1 MASWTS
7 PRGSVYRDSSPNTP
21 LTPLSP
27 STLPQWLRAKNPPS
41 TILPSARRKTVFVIL
56 GCIALGWLATSTL
69 TSSGDDTLDIEA
81 YDTAS
86 SGVLTDPSGYGT
98 TAGQHSDDGILGDGE
113 DDHEK
118 AEQEDDGKP
127 SVGGALT
134 DLHHAVSDKIQSW
147 SPYHHKQGA
156 ASKGNKTTSAK
167 SQKAPNSTAGDNDG
181 EEVKDGIKAEDR
193 LGARTRI
200 GKCTILFNGNS
211 FWERSIQTHEQHDK
225 IHGYRLHVLRQKLL
239 DDVWDKPAYILS
251 LLLRELAKPNAERLE
266 WLFWV
271 DADTI
276 ILNPYI
282 PIETFLPPPDFDDI
296 HLMYS
301 IDWNGLNNGVF
312 PIRVNQWAVDLF
324 SAIVSYR
331 YYRPE
336 DPLVFRDQSAMNTLM
351 LEPRFAKNI
360 VNAPQRWFNAYQGEH
375 NETLQPF
382 QIRRGDLLVHFAG
395 VPAREERMGYWLDRA
410 EQHLDDWEIPV
421 KSTSYPVE
429 ARDFWAQERE
439 KRKDRKAK
447 IETSRQM
454 ASQLLETTN
463 QQLNEFGDR
472 LTAGQMAVITESRDA
487 LQKMI
492 ADPQQEDDVETLD
505 KLSETL
511 REAKEPLAAAV
522 GSSNKLLLSA
532 AHDAI
537 FAGEKDLRDGSTGAS
552 GAAATDLDQ
561 LSQRLQELKMLV
573 MTPEESWNKAEIAA
587 ATDALTGARARLQAN
602 VAAIQKAK
610 QEVQAKS
617 NAISE
622 AKKMVQIEA
631 GLANPDGMQK
641 TENAGIV
648 QPENAGTGEHDWS
661 PSNAVVG
668 RPVAPPP
675 GAANAATAYGADH
688 ANGIVDGEEASPAG
702 TVVAHV
708 VTITPEAVMIWT
720 TATVAGNSFEEPTT
734 LPDMRASG

>member
-1 MASWTS
+1 
-7 PRGSVYRDSSPNTP
+7 
-21 LTPLSP
+21 
-27 STLPQWLRAKNPPS
+27 
-41 TILPSARRKTVFVIL
+41 
-56 GCIALGWLATSTL
+56 
-69 TSSGDDTLDIEA
+69 
-81 YDTAS
+81 
-86 SGVLTDPSGYGT
+86 
-98 TAGQHSDDGILGDGE
+98 
-113 DDHEK
+113 
-118 AEQEDDGKP
+118 
-127 SVGGALT
+127 
-134 DLHHAVSDKIQSW
+134 
-147 SPYHHKQGA
+147 
-156 ASKGNKTTSAK
+156 AK

-522 GSSNKLLLSA
+522 GSSNKLLLSL

-641 TENAGIV
+641 TENAGIA